1 MKNFIII
8 LSFVILSTASSPG
21 QSTALVNQIK
31 FDKKDLASNDYTL
44 IHEGGSKTNREWVQE
59 FNQHYFYSGYTYH
72 VIVYLEGCKSCD
84 IGMYFHDLNT
94 DGILEISPTI
104 KSSGGVVQG
113 VLSFNQEYDS
123 HGNLAA
129 YAESNKKVY
138 TYCMLFSKKTH

>member
-1 MKNFIII
+1 MLLLRVRVF
-8 LSFVILSTASSPG
+8 F
-21 QSTALVNQIK
+21 Q
-31 FDKKDLASNDYTL
+31 FDKKDLASHDYTL
-44 IHEGGSKTNREWVQE
+44 LHEGGGKTNREWVQE

-94 DGILEISPTI
+94 DGIQEISMNI
-104 KSSGGVVQG
+104 KRSGRVVQG
-113 VLSFNQEYDS
+113 LITFNQESDS

-138 TYCMLFSKKTH
+138 TYCMLFSKKTK